1 MDEITPMTEAEARAD
16 IALFTEASNAPVLT
30 EADLD
35 VLVRKAK
42 RMDYLHRQPSHSE
55 WVPTWNIAHAIAL
68 GWQVKSGRLAGVTS
82 FSLRGQSFTSREK
95 FYDHCME
102 QMKIWKSRAS
112 ESIQVKGSYRR
123 FWPYP
128 GQSGTLWGDQ
138 TNGYLED
145 DYVP

>member
-1 MDEITPMTEAEARAD
+1 MNEVTPTTEAEVRAE

-42 RMDYLHRQPSHSE
+42 REDYLARHPGHSE

-68 GWQVKSGRLAGVTS
+68 GWQIKSSRLAGITS
-82 FSLRGQSFTSREK
+82 FSLRGQNFPSREK

-102 QMKIWKSRAS
+102 QMKIWKHRAI
-112 ESIQVKGSYRR
+112 ESVQLS
-123 FWPYP
+123 
-128 GQSGTLWGDQ
+128 GQTDNSASALLY
-138 TNGYLED
+138 GYLED